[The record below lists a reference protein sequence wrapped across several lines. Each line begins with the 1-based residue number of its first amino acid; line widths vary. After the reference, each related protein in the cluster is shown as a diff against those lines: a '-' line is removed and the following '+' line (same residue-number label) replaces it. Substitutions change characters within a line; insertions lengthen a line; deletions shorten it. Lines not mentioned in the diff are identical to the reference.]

1 MLFVDHTGAYILNVL
16 GYHRDMNSYRDLYTT
31 RYYGFTIDRYPMS
44 IPRDDLYT
52 VERLLDEAKSVFF
65 SER

>member
-16 GYHRDMNSYRDLYTT
+16 GYHKSDSYRDLYTT
-31 RYYGFTIDRYPMS
+31 RYYGYTIDRYPMS
-44 IPRDDLYT
+44 ISRDDLPT
-52 VERLLDEAKSVFF
+52 VEKLLDEAKSVFF